1 MVHCSNEQI
10 PNEVYMNLRVYSGL
24 SAKTNEATAIGL
36 KNTLHFT
43 CLKDNEGN
51 YIGMGRV
58 IGDGGTACQVVDICV
73 LPQWRGKG
81 LSKIIMEDIMVFINN
96 ELPASCYISLVAD
109 GKACDLYKK
118 YGFEDTLPLSRGMA
132 MKR

>member
-1 MVHCSNEQI
+1 MIHCSNEQI
-10 PNEVYMNLRVYSGL
+10 PAKVYQNLRIQSGL
-24 SAKTNEATAIGL
+24 SAKTDVATEIGL
-36 KNTLHFT
+36 KHTLHFT
-43 CLKDNEGN
+43 CLKNEMDE

-73 LPQWRGKG
+73 LPTYQGKG
-81 LSKIIMEDIMVFINN
+81 LGKMIMEDIMRFI
-96 ELPASCYISLVAD
+96 EEKLPSTCYISLIAD
-109 GKACDLYKK
+109 GEASELYKK